1 MQETVDHSLQ
11 FEQSR
16 LENQVDDQYDRRFG
30 GAAKVYGEQA
40 FSKFERAHVM
50 VIGIGGVGSWA
61 VEALAR
67 SGVGEVTLVDM
78 DVLVESNI
86 NRQLPAL
93 TETFGHDKIRVM
105 AERARSINPRININ
119 LVDDFLTPENVKE
132 LLANKPHVVLDC
144 IDDVK
149 AKIALI
155 WHCRFNK
162 IPLIVSGGAGGKTDP
177 LKVRVADLSQTEQ
190 DPMLAKIRRELRTHG
205 MCKKPKEK
213 FGITCIYSI
222 DNPFVP
228 DSSCNAGGLQCGGY
242 GSAVTVTSVFGM
254 VAAAEVLKRLEKGK
268 H

>member
-1 MQETVDHSLQ
+1 MVMQESVESPQFSLD
-11 FEQSR
+11 
-16 LENQVDDQYDRRFG
+16 NQVSNVDDQYDRRFG
-30 GAAKVYGEQA
+30 GTSKIYGEKV
-40 FSKFERAHVM
+40 FSKFEHAHVM

-67 SGVGEVTLVDM
+67 RGVGELTLVDM
-78 DVLVESNI
+78 DVLVASNV

-105 AERARSINPRININ
+105 AERARGINPRIKIN
-119 LVDDFLTPENVKE
+119 LVDDFLTPENVKD
-132 LLANKPHVVLDC
+132 LLVNKPNVVLDC

-162 IPLIVSGGAGGKTDP
+162 IPLIVSGGAGGKVDP

-205 MCKKPKEK
+205 MCKKTKEK
-213 FGITCIYSI
+213 FGITCVYSI

-228 DSSCNAGGLQCGGY
+228 DASCNTGGLQCGGY
-242 GSAVTVTSVFGM
+242 GSAVTVTAMFGM
-254 VAAAEVLKRLEKGK
+254 VAAAEVLKRVGR
-268 H
+268 

>member
-1 MQETVDHSLQ
+1 MVMQESVESPQVSLD
-11 FEQSR
+11 S
-16 LENQVDDQYDRRFG
+16 LGSNVDDQYDRRFG
-30 GAAKVYGEQA
+30 GTSKIYGEKA
-40 FSKFERAHVM
+40 FSQFEHAHVM

-67 SGVGEVTLVDM
+67 SGVGEITLVDM
-78 DVLVESNI
+78 DVLVASNV

-93 TETFGHDKIRVM
+93 TETFGHDKIRAM
-105 AERARSINPRININ
+105 AERARGINPRIKVN
-119 LVDDFLTPENVKE
+119 LIDDFLTIENVTT
-132 LLANKPHVVLDC
+132 LLANKPNVVLDC

-162 IPLIVSGGAGGKTDP
+162 ITLIVSGGAGGKVDP

-213 FGITCIYSI
+213 FGITCVYSI
-222 DNPFVP
+222 DNPYVP
-228 DSSCNAGGLQCGGY
+228 DASCNTGGLQCGGY
-242 GSAVTVTSVFGM
+242 GSAVTVTAMFGM
-254 VAAAEVLKRLEKGK
+254 VAAAEVLKRLGR
-268 H
+268 